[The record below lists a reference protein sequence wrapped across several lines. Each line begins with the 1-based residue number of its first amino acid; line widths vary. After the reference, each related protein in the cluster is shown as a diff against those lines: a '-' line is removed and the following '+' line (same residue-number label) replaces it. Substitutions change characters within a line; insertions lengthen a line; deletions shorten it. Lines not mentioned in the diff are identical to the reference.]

1 MHITDALSIYL
12 LRGLQKKK
20 KEKPGWKLKHLALKL
35 RSAYTVTAVMCYRV
49 SMMFF
54 KNELKKHY
62 VLTNN
67 QGMEQ
72 RDRMWVWCVYTCV
85 LFVCVCVWLHQ
96 HCWGVPFPAFVLTSF
111 PSELQVPTNDSSA
124 GRLPERIQLTPQQK
138 KNKSTC
144 CQTKSHL
151 SQTRHFYSMQYSM
164 THDVSV
170 WTLKAAISEV
180 LRVSSSQNVLVMS
193 VLITGVQ

>member
-1 MHITDALSIYL
+1 MYWQITRAWN
-12 LRGLQKKK
+12 RETECECGVCT
-20 KEKPGWKLKHLALKL
+20 P
-35 RSAYTVTAVMCYRV
+35 
-49 SMMFF
+49 
-54 KNELKKHY
+54 
-62 VLTNN
+62 
-67 QGMEQ
+67 
-72 RDRMWVWCVYTCV
+72 VYC
-85 LFVCVCVWLHQ
+85 LCVCVCVWLHQ

-193 VLITGVQ
+193 VLIIGVQEPPMSFLTYTLPNTS